1 MFQHTSY
8 NLSRRPVCQYKRL
21 SDKVIQHTSYN
32 LSRRPVCQY
41 TRRSHKW
48 FVSTRECLTKCF
60 NTQAITCLEGHAV
73 CQYTRLSRKPVGQQT
88 TSLGLFPC
96 TRHEW
101 PGLEPGGDKTVA
113 KLSGCRSQRGSRV
126 LFAAPY
132 IDSPRCRI
140 KGLAFEI
147 SAVFGTPVFVV
158 TPGKDAM
165 LGFLRLL
172 CSLQR

>member
-1 MFQHTSY
+1 MK
-8 NLSRRPVCQYKRL
+8 LSN
-21 SDKVIQHTSYN
+21 KVFQHTSYN

-41 TRRSHKW
+41 TR
-48 FVSTRECLTKCF
+48 VSDKVFQHTSC
-60 NTQAITCLEGHAV
+60 N
-73 CQYTRLSRKPVGQQT
+73 LSRRPC
-88 TSLGLFPC
+88 SLSVHETVQKASRSADDVARVLPC

-101 PGLEPGGDKTVA
+101 PGLEPGGDKTVT

-132 IDSPRCRI
+132 IDSPKCRI